1 MIVDTSVLLSVFFA
15 EQHGAWASSKL
26 NEYGAEL
33 KMSTVNLAET
43 LIILRDRVP
52 AMASDLEAR
61 ILGSSIRFIPPDVR
75 QSRIAA
81 QARLRYP
88 LNLGDCFCYALAV
101 VEDCPVLSLDKDFR
115 TTDRRVVRPHESPVN
130 S

>member
-1 MIVDTSVLLSVFFA
+1 MVVDTSILLSVFFA
-15 EQHGAWASSKL
+15 EEHGAWASSKL

-33 KMSTVNLAET
+33 RMSTVNLAET
-43 LIILRDRVP
+43 LIILGDRVP
-52 AMASDLEAR
+52 AIAADLEAR

-81 QARLRYP
+81 QARLLYP

-101 VEDCPVLSLDKDFR
+101 VEDCPVLTLDKDFSAV
-115 TTDRRVVRPHESPVN
+115 DRPVLRPR
-130 S
+130 